1 MESQLI
7 RQRVQGSDN
16 HASNYIRFMERGD
29 GRPSKSQSSLEIYP
43 SPPFEDFPKSQSQG
57 VRRDRDE
64 VRQSTRN
71 TSAFS

>member
-1 MESQLI
+1 MPEEF
-7 RQRVQGSDN
+7 QGGNNQSSS
-16 HASNYIRFMERGD
+16 HLYIRFMERGD